1 MMTDNITVTIT
12 TPSDREAVVTREF
25 NAASRAR
32 LRGGDESRSDQAL
45 VWRVRIAR
53 LM

>member
-1 MMTDNITVTIT
+1 MTENITVTIT

-25 NAASRAR
+25 NAPAA
-32 LRGGDESRSDQAL
+32 LVFDAVTKAGSDQAL
-45 VWRVRIAR
+45 VRPARIAR